1 MRAASSNTS
10 AWPRSVSEYRTAE
23 ITRRSGLRGA
33 GVDNRGGQT
42 GDVLAHHQKLASRRG
57 EQVVVQAAV
66 QDLAAKE
73 AREDGDTAEE
83 DDRPQHERLEDDA
96 VDLAGASD
104 ALAQPIVDRQDRH
117 QAEERDRHQSQQ
129 VGRNCRLDSPARF
142 LLHDDPSRCQ
152 ES

>member
-1 MRAASSNTS
+1 M
-10 AWPRSVSEYRTAE
+10 
-23 ITRRSGLRGA
+23 
-33 GVDNRGGQT
+33 
-42 GDVLAHHQKLASRRG
+42 
-57 EQVVVQAAV
+57 QAAV

-104 ALAQPIVDRQDRH
+104 ALAQPIVDRQHRH

-129 VGRNCRLDSPARF
+129 VGRNWRPHSPARF
-142 LLHDDPSRCQ
+142 LLHEDVAMPRELTGPTVSP
-152 ES
+152 